1 MTNIQAQPDRQM
13 LLQWLIRTNTQWV
26 WERIA
31 ELKERESVE
40 SIEAKYFPVMTQ
52 EQYSERID
60 KSREQY
66 LQGNYITLEE
76 LEEQMKGW

>member
-52 EQYSERID
+52 EEYSERID

-76 LEEQMKGW
+76 LEEQMKSW

>member
-52 EQYSERID
+52 EEYSERID
-60 KSREQY
+60 KAREQY
-66 LQGNYITLEE
+66 RQGNYITLEE
-76 LEEQMKGW
+76 LEEQMKSW

>member
-52 EQYSERID
+52 EEYSERID

-66 LQGNYITLEE
+66 RQGNYITLEE
-76 LEEQMKGW
+76 LEEQMKSW

>member
-1 MTNIQAQPDRQM
+1 MTNIQAQPDRLM
-13 LLQWLIRTNTQWV
+13 LLQWLVRTNTQWV

-76 LEEQMKGW
+76 LEEQMKSW

>member
-76 LEEQMKGW
+76 LEEQMKSW

>member
-52 EQYSERID
+52 EEYSERID

>member
-52 EQYSERID
+52 EEYFERID

-66 LQGNYITLEE
+66 RQGNYITLEE
-76 LEEQMKGW
+76 LEEQMKSW